1 MKKVA
6 MSAMES
12 GLGFFAST
20 DAALRAEKLAGMFK
34 STERNESV
42 PRRAVDGSGFRV
54 GFKTRLVLGV
64 LKLARMLR
72 RTQDVQLKWQSSSLL
87 RTIRSSRFLRSVLS
101 PAQASRV
108 RSV

>member
-1 MKKVA
+1 

-72 RTQDVQLKWQSSSLL
+72 RTQDVQLKWQSSSEKQL
-87 RTIRSSRFLRSVLS
+87 
-101 PAQASRV
+101 
-108 RSV
+108 